1 MATPPPLPPAVTKDI
16 AHLGFADAVNG
27 HARLWETY
35 GHDISTFAVKLLT
48 GILILLATFWAA
60 GWGAGLARRAMG
72 RVHRNGEPD
81 ITLQSFV
88 ASLVRYLIIIVGL
101 VAVLEQ
107 LGVKTTSVLAVLGAL
122 ESSSVDA
129 IGETLAVLGAA
140 SIAIGLALQGTL
152 SNVAAGV
159 MLLLFRPYRVGDQV
173 EIAGRLGTV
182 KTLDLFVTELATA
195 DNLKVMAPN
204 GKIFGDFI
212 VNYSKPSKRR
222 VDVIFHIGPR
232 QDLEAVLEA
241 MKAVLAADKRVLKE
255 PAPLLEALAL
265 NELYAEG
272 AVRAWVK
279 SADYAA
285 VKTTLVLAI
294 QKLSIAQ
301 GGPGGEVS
309 LR

>member
-1 MATPPPLPPAVTKDI
+1 MAIPPPLPPAVTKDI

-107 LGVKTTSVLAVLGAL
+107 LGVKTTSV
-122 ESSSVDA
+122 
-129 IGETLAVLGAA
+129 LAVLGAA

>member
-1 MATPPPLPPAVTKDI
+1 MAIPPSLPPAVAKDI
-16 AHLGFADAVNG
+16 AHLDFADAVNG

-107 LGVKTTSVLAVLGAL
+107 LGVKTTSVLAVLGA
-122 ESSSVDA
+122 
-129 IGETLAVLGAA
+129 A

-222 VDVIFHIGPR
+222 VDVVFHIGPR